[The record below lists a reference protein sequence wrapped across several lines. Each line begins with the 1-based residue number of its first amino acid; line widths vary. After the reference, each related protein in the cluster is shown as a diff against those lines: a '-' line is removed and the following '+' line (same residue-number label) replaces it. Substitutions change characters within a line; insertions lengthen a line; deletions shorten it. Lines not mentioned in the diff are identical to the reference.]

1 MGAGDKDI
9 VTTQNGPIL
18 VVEDITS
25 VRELIE
31 LQLKAR
37 GYRVIGARDGQEAL
51 ETIERERPSVIVS
64 DILMPRVDGFA
75 LAHRLRSNPLTAAI
89 PIIFLS
95 ATYVSAE
102 DERFALNLGAQ
113 SFLPKPVDA
122 EDLSGALV
130 AALKAHEA
138 AQPPLTERE
147 FYVGY
152 RQRLKTKLQQK
163 SQQMARTQQ
172 QLVTVPES
180 QRETYRQLLKE
191 AEEQYEELQREL
203 DALGKTLQNLE

>member
-1 MGAGDKDI
+1 MTAI
-9 VTTQNGPIL
+9 PSAPIL
-18 VVEDITS
+18 VVEDITA

-37 GYRVIGARDGQEAL
+37 GYKVSTARDGQEAL
-51 ETIERERPSVIVS
+51 DLVAHLRPAAIVS

-75 LAHRLRSNPLTAAI
+75 LAHRLRAQPETAGI

-102 DERFALNLGAQ
+102 DERFALNLGALR
-113 SFLPKPVDA
+113 FLPKPVDA
-122 EDLSGALV
+122 DDLASSLAQAL
-130 AALKAHEA
+130 AGPGHQAH
-138 AQPPLTERE
+138 PPLTERE

-163 SQQMARTQQ
+163 QQQIARTQQ

-180 QRETYRQLLKE
+180 QRETYRHALTE
-191 AEEQYEELQREL
+191 AQTQFDEIQREL
-203 DALGKTLQNLE
+203 DALSQILSTLE

>member
-1 MGAGDKDI
+1 MA
-9 VTTQNGPIL
+9 TQNGPIL
-18 VVEDITS
+18 VVDDIAA

-37 GYRVIGARDGQEAL
+37 GYRVVGARDGQEAL
-51 ETIERERPSVIVS
+51 EVIERERPSVIVS

-122 EDLSGALV
+122 EDLSNALV
-130 AALKAHEA
+130 RALKAREA

-163 SQQMARTQQ
+163 SQQIARTQQ

-191 AEEQYEELQREL
+191 AEAQYEELQREL
-203 DALGKTLQNLE
+203 DALSKTLQNLE

>member
-1 MGAGDKDI
+1 MGAGDQAI

-18 VVEDITS
+18 VVDDIAA

-31 LQLKAR
+31 LQIKAR
-37 GYRVIGARDGQEAL
+37 GYRVVGARDGQEAL
-51 ETIERERPSVIVS
+51 EVIERERPSVIVS

-122 EDLSGALV
+122 EDLSNALV

-152 RQRLKTKLQQK
+152 RQRLKIKLQQK
-163 SQQMARTQQ
+163 SQQIARTQQ

-203 DALGKTLQNLE
+203 DALSKTLQNLE